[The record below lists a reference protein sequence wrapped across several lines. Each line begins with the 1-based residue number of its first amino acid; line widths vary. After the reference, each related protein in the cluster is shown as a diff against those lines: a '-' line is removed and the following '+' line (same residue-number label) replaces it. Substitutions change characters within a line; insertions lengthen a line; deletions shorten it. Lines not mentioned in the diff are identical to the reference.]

1 MKTEPFDIDS
11 IPTILYGE
19 PSKQGYLFLHG
30 QMGRKEEAAAF
41 AQVVCPKGFQVLAID
56 LPDHGQRRNRGE
68 ALTPWA
74 AVPDIQAALTFAHTH
89 WNTVSLRANSI
100 GAYFAMLAAQAHCL
114 FRPFWI
120 WKS

>member
-41 AQVVCPKGFQVLAID
+41 AQVVCPKGFQVCWPLICPITDSA
-56 LPDHGQRRNRGE
+56 G
-68 ALTPWA
+68 
-74 AVPDIQAALTFAHTH
+74 
-89 WNTVSLRANSI
+89 TVEKR
-100 GAYFAMLAAQAHCL
+100 
-114 FRPFWI
+114 
-120 WKS
+120 